1 MMPML
6 TRDEVHVRL
15 QEIFPDGA
23 PNRAYLT
30 RMLAASTVF
39 VALYIDATEGSGT
52 MLGPKHVYR
61 MTDEQAA
68 LVDDAS
74 RTAYATGVLRT
85 GSQTEGRRWYQD
97 NTREPIRDET
107 LREGLV
113 AIGAVIERT
122 DLPTTSSKPR
132 YALKA
137 SFAALFDPA
146 LTGEALQAR
155 IAAWQAEALNKGAL
169 ARLAIVRRG
178 AGVSADQVLVTFPN
192 GETRRMK
199 PGPSSEITKAVV
211 EVFAPAFL
219 TAPAVVFLSESGNK
233 VVARDDALARSIG
246 LAIQAD
252 KNLPDTILVDL
263 GPVHPLLVFV
273 EVVATDGPISQRR
286 KEALEELV
294 AEAGFPELTTEEWF
308 GFYAPAKT
316 PKAVLQAANAAINAA
331 LKDKAVMDALAVVG
345 LIPRGSTMEEMAAS
359 QASESKH
366 WGPLIKKI
374 GFTAES

>member
-1 MMPML
+1 MTPML
-6 TRDEVHVRL
+6 TREEVHARL
-15 QEIFPDGA
+15 QAIFPDGA

-30 RMLAASTVF
+30 RMLAASAVF
-39 VALYIDATEGSGT
+39 VALYVDAIEGSGT
-52 MLGPKHVYR
+52 YLGPKHVYR

-68 LVDDAS
+68 RVDDAS
-74 RTAYATGVLRT
+74 RAAYAGNVLRT
-85 GSQTEGRRWYQD
+85 GSHTEGKRWYQD

-113 AIGAVIERT
+113 AIGAVTERT
-122 DLPTTSSKPR
+122 DLATTSSKPR

-137 SFAALFDPA
+137 NFAALFDPA
-146 LTGEALQAR
+146 LAGEALQDR
-155 IAAWQAEALNKGAL
+155 VVAWQAEALNKGAL

-178 AGVSADQVLVTFPN
+178 GGVSADQVLVTFPN

-219 TAPAVVFLSESGNK
+219 TEPAVVFLSESGNK
-233 VVARDDALARSIG
+233 VVARDDELARSIG

-263 GPVHPLLVFV
+263 GPAHPLLVFV

-286 KEALEELV
+286 KEALEVLV
-294 AEAGFPELTTEEWF
+294 AEAGFPAEHVAFVTAYLDRSAGPFKKTVDSLAWGSYAWF
-308 GFYAPAKT
+308 AAEPERLVVFSEAVTRLSG
-316 PKAVLQAANAAINAA
+316 KA
-331 LKDKAVMDALAVVG
+331 
-345 LIPRGSTMEEMAAS
+345 
-359 QASESKH
+359 
-366 WGPLIKKI
+366 
-374 GFTAES
+374 

>member
-1 MMPML
+1 MTPLL
-6 TRDEVHVRL
+6 TREQVHARL

-39 VALYIDATEGSGT
+39 TALYTDAVEGSGT
-52 MLGPKHVYR
+52 YLGPKHVYR

-68 LVDDAS
+68 RTDAADRAS
-74 RTAYATGVLRT
+74 YATGVLRT
-85 GSQTEGRRWYQD
+85 GSQVEGRRWYQD

-113 AIGAVIERT
+113 AIGAVTERT
-122 DLPTTSSKPR
+122 DLATTSSKPR

-137 SFAALFDPA
+137 GFAALFDPGLA
-146 LTGEALQAR
+146 GEVLQAR

-219 TAPAVVFLSESGNK
+219 ADPAVLFLSESGNK
-233 VVARDDALARSIG
+233 VVARDDELARSIG

-252 KNLPDTILVDL
+252 RNLPDTILVDL
-263 GPVHPLLVFV
+263 GPTHPLLVFV
-273 EVVATDGPISQRR
+273 EVVATDGPISERR
-286 KEALEELV
+286 KEALEALV
-294 AEAGFPELTTEEWF
+294 AETGFPAEHVAFVTAYLDRSAGPFKKTVDSLAWGSYAWF
-308 GFYAPAKT
+308 AAEPERLLIFSDAPRS
-316 PKAVLQAANAAINAA
+316 L
-331 LKDKAVMDALAVVG
+331 G
-345 LIPRGSTMEEMAAS
+345 G
-359 QASESKH
+359 
-366 WGPLIKKI
+366 
-374 GFTAES
+374 

>member
-1 MMPML
+1 MMAL
-6 TRDEVHVRL
+6 ATRDEVHARL
-15 QEIFPDGA
+15 QAIFPDGT

-30 RMLAASTVF
+30 RMLAASAVF
-39 VALYIDATEGSGT
+39 TALYVDAIEGSGT
-52 MLGPKHVYR
+52 FLGPKHVYR

-68 LVDDAS
+68 QVDDAA
-74 RTAYATGVLRT
+74 RAAYATGVLRT
-85 GSQTEGRRWYQD
+85 GSRIEGRRWYQD

-113 AIGAVIERT
+113 AIGAVTERT

-146 LTGEALQAR
+146 LAGEDLQAR

-211 EVFAPAFL
+211 EVFATTFL
-219 TAPAVVFLSESGNK
+219 TDPAVVFLSESGNK
-233 VVARDDALARSIG
+233 VVARDDELARSIG
-246 LAIQAD
+246 LTIQAD

-263 GPVHPLLVFV
+263 APAHPLLVFV
-273 EVVATDGPISQRR
+273 EVVATDGPMSERR
-286 KEALEELV
+286 KEALLELV
-294 AEAGFPELTTEEWF
+294 AEAGFPAEHVAFVTAFLDRSAGPFKKTVDSLAWGSYAWF
-308 GFYAPAKT
+308 AAEPERLVDFDDT
-316 PKAVLQAANAAINAA
+316 PTPLSHRRHPPRAG
-331 LKDKAVMDALAVVG
+331 DA
-345 LIPRGSTMEEMAAS
+345 T
-359 QASESKH
+359 
-366 WGPLIKKI
+366 
-374 GFTAES
+374 

>member
-1 MMPML
+1 ML
-6 TRDEVHVRL
+6 TRDEVHARL

-39 VALYIDATEGSGT
+39 VALYIDAIEGSGT

-74 RTAYATGVLRT
+74 RAAYATGVLRT

-146 LTGEALQAR
+146 LTGEALRAR

-169 ARLAIVRRG
+169 ARLAIVRQG

-294 AEAGFPELTTEEWF
+294 AEAGFPAEHVAFVTAYLDRSAGPFKKTVDSLAWGSYAWF
-308 GFYAPAKT
+308 
-316 PKAVLQAANAAINAA
+316 AAEPERLMVFSEARES
-331 LKDKAVMDALAVVG
+331 L
-345 LIPRGSTMEEMAAS
+345 RGR
-359 QASESKH
+359 
-366 WGPLIKKI
+366 P
-374 GFTAES
+374 

>member
-1 MMPML
+1 MMAL
-6 TRDEVHVRL
+6 ATREEVHVRL
-15 QEIFPDGA
+15 QAIFPDGT

-39 VALYIDATEGSGT
+39 TALYVDAIEGSGT
-52 MLGPKHVYR
+52 FLGPKHVYR
-61 MTDEQAA
+61 LTDEQAA
-68 LVDDAS
+68 QVDDAD
-74 RTAYATGVLRT
+74 RAAYATGVLRT
-85 GSQTEGRRWYQD
+85 GSRIEGRRWYQD

-113 AIGAVIERT
+113 AIGAVTERT

-137 SFAALFDPA
+137 GFAALFDPA
-146 LTGEALQAR
+146 LAGEDLQAR

-211 EVFAPAFL
+211 EVFAPTFL
-219 TAPAVVFLSESGNK
+219 TEPAVVFLSESGNK
-233 VVARDDALARSIG
+233 VVARDDELARSIG
-246 LAIQAD
+246 LTIQAD

-263 GPVHPLLVFV
+263 GPAHPLLVFV
-273 EVVATDGPISQRR
+273 EVVATDGPVSQRR

-294 AEAGFPELTTEEWF
+294 AATGFPAEHVAFMTAYLDRSAGPFKKTVDSLAWGSYAWF
-308 GFYAPAKT
+308 AAEPGYLI
-316 PKAVLQAANAAINAA
+316 VLSQAHGA
-331 LKDKAVMDALAVVG
+331 LKG
-345 LIPRGSTMEEMAAS
+345 RP
-359 QASESKH
+359 
-366 WGPLIKKI
+366 
-374 GFTAES
+374 

>member
-1 MMPML
+1 MMALL
-6 TRDEVHVRL
+6 TREEVHARL
-15 QEIFPDGA
+15 QVIFPDGA

-39 VALYIDATEGSGT
+39 VALYIDAIEGGGT
-52 MLGPKHVYR
+52 YLGPKHVYR
-61 MTDEQAA
+61 MTNEQAA
-68 LVDDAS
+68 QVDDAS
-74 RTAYATGVLRT
+74 RAAYSAGVLRT
-85 GSQTEGRRWYQD
+85 GAHIEGRRWYQD

-113 AIGAVIERT
+113 AIGAVTERT
-122 DLPTTSSKPR
+122 DLATTSSKPR

-137 SFAALFDPA
+137 GFAALFDPA
-146 LTGEALQAR
+146 LTGEGLQAR

-178 AGVSADQVLVTFPN
+178 AGVSTDQVLVTFPN

-211 EVFAPAFL
+211 EVFAPTFL
-219 TAPAVVFLSESGNK
+219 TDPAVVFLSESGNK
-233 VVARDDALARSIG
+233 VVARDDELARSIG

-252 KNLPDTILVDL
+252 KNLPDAILVDL
-263 GPVHPLLVFV
+263 GPAHPLLVFV

-294 AEAGFPELTTEEWF
+294 AEAGFPAEHVAFVTAYLDRSAGPFKKTVDSLAWGSYAWF
-308 GFYAPAKT
+308 
-316 PKAVLQAANAAINAA
+316 AAEPER
-331 LKDKAVMDALAVVG
+331 LVVF
-345 LIPRGSTMEEMAAS
+345 S
-359 QASESKH
+359 QAHNGLK
-366 WGPLIKKI
+366 GRP
-374 GFTAES
+374 

>member
-1 MMPML
+1 MMAML
-6 TRDEVHVRL
+6 TREEVHARL
-15 QEIFPDGA
+15 QAIFPDGA

-39 VALYIDATEGSGT
+39 VALYIDAIEGSGT
-52 MLGPKHVYR
+52 YLGPKHVYR
-61 MTDEQAA
+61 MTNEQAA
-68 LVDDAS
+68 QVDDAS
-74 RTAYATGVLRT
+74 RAAYSAGVLRT
-85 GSQTEGRRWYQD
+85 GAHIEGRRWYQD

-113 AIGAVIERT
+113 AIGAVTERT
-122 DLPTTSSKPR
+122 DLATTSSKPR

-146 LTGEALQAR
+146 LTGEGLQAR

-219 TAPAVVFLSESGNK
+219 TDPAVVFLSESGNK
-233 VVARDDALARSIG
+233 VVARDDELARSIG
-246 LAIQAD
+246 IAIQAD

-263 GPVHPLLVFV
+263 GPAHPLLVFV

-294 AEAGFPELTTEEWF
+294 AEAGFPAEHVAFVTAYLDRSAGPFKKTVDSLAWGSYAWF
-308 GFYAPAKT
+308 
-316 PKAVLQAANAAINAA
+316 AAEPER
-331 LKDKAVMDALAVVG
+331 LVVFSETSG
-345 LIPRGSTMEEMAAS
+345 RLRGR
-359 QASESKH
+359 
-366 WGPLIKKI
+366 P
-374 GFTAES
+374 

>member
-6 TRDEVHVRL
+6 TRDEVHARL

-39 VALYIDATEGSGT
+39 VALYIDAIEGSGT

-146 LTGEALQAR
+146 LTGGPLQAR
-155 IAAWQAEALNKGAL
+155 IAAWQTEALNKGAL
-169 ARLAIVRRG
+169 ARLAIVRQG

-294 AEAGFPELTTEEWF
+294 AEAGFPAEHVAFVTAYLDRSAGPFKKTVDSLAWGSYAWF
-308 GFYAPAKT
+308 
-316 PKAVLQAANAAINAA
+316 AAEPERLMVFSETREN
-331 LKDKAVMDALAVVG
+331 L
-345 LIPRGSTMEEMAAS
+345 RGRP
-359 QASESKH
+359 QRQR
-366 WGPLIKKI
+366 G
-374 GFTAES
+374 

>member
-1 MMPML
+1 MTPL
-6 TRDEVHVRL
+6 LPREEVHARL
-15 QEIFPDGA
+15 QAIFPDGS

-39 VALYIDATEGSGT
+39 VALYVDAIEGSGT
-52 MLGPKHVYR
+52 HLGPKHVYR

-68 LVDDAS
+68 RVDDAS
-74 RTAYATGVLRT
+74 RAAYSASVLRT
-85 GSQTEGRRWYQD
+85 GSHTEGRRWYQD

-122 DLPTTSSKPR
+122 DLATTSSKPR

-137 SFAALFDPA
+137 GFAALFDPA
-146 LTGEALQAR
+146 LAGEALQAR
-155 IAAWQAEALNKGAL
+155 ITAWQAEALNKGAL

-178 AGVSADQVLVTFPN
+178 AGVSTDQVLVTFPN

-219 TAPAVVFLSESGNK
+219 TDPAVVFLSESGNK
-233 VVARDDALARSIG
+233 VVARDDELARSIG

-263 GPVHPLLVFV
+263 GPAHPLLVFV

-286 KEALEELV
+286 KEALEVLV
-294 AEAGFPELTTEEWF
+294 AEAGFPAEHVAFVTAYLDRSAGPFKKTVDSLAWGSYAWF
-308 GFYAPAKT
+308 
-316 PKAVLQAANAAINAA
+316 AAEPER
-331 LKDKAVMDALAVVG
+331 LVVFSG
-345 LIPRGSTMEEMAAS
+345 AGM
-359 QASESKH
+359 
-366 WGPLIKKI
+366 KI
-374 GFTAES
+374 GKA

>member
-1 MMPML
+1 ML

-169 ARLAIVRRG
+169 ARLAIVRQG

-294 AEAGFPELTTEEWF
+294 AEAGFPAEHVAFVTAYLDRSAGPFKKTVDSLAWGSYAWF
-308 GFYAPAKT
+308 
-316 PKAVLQAANAAINAA
+316 AAEPERLMVFSEARES
-331 LKDKAVMDALAVVG
+331 L
-345 LIPRGSTMEEMAAS
+345 RGR
-359 QASESKH
+359 
-366 WGPLIKKI
+366 P
-374 GFTAES
+374 

>member
-155 IAAWQAEALNKGAL
+155 TAAWQAEALNKGAL
-169 ARLAIVRRG
+169 ARLAIVRQG

-233 VVARDDALARSIG
+233 VVARDDALARSMG

-294 AEAGFPELTTEEWF
+294 AEAGFPAEHVAFVTAYLDRSAGPFKKTVDSLAWGSYAWF
-308 GFYAPAKT
+308 
-316 PKAVLQAANAAINAA
+316 AAEPERLMVFSEARES
-331 LKDKAVMDALAVVG
+331 L
-345 LIPRGSTMEEMAAS
+345 RGR
-359 QASESKH
+359 
-366 WGPLIKKI
+366 P
-374 GFTAES
+374 

>member
-1 MMPML
+1 MAML
-6 TRDEVHVRL
+6 TREEVHARL
-15 QEIFPDGA
+15 QAIFPDGS

-39 VALYIDATEGSGT
+39 VGLYIDAIEGSGT
-52 MLGPKHVYR
+52 YLGPKHVYR

-68 LVDDAS
+68 QFDDAS
-74 RTAYATGVLRT
+74 RAAYSAGVLRT
-85 GSQTEGRRWYQD
+85 GALIEGRRWYQD

-113 AIGAVIERT
+113 AIGAVTERT
-122 DLPTTSSKPR
+122 DLATTSSKPR

-137 SFAALFDPA
+137 NFASLFDPA
-146 LTGEALQAR
+146 LTGEALQVGV
-155 IAAWQAEALNKGAL
+155 AAWQAEALNKGAL

-219 TAPAVVFLSESGNK
+219 TDPAVVFLSESGNK
-233 VVARDDALARSIG
+233 VVARDDELARSIG

-263 GPVHPLLVFV
+263 RPAHPLLVFV

-286 KEALEELV
+286 KEALEDLV
-294 AEAGFPELTTEEWF
+294 AEAGFSAEHVAFVTAYLDRSAGPFKKTVDSLAWGSYAWFAAEPERL
-308 GFYAPAKT
+308 
-316 PKAVLQAANAAINAA
+316 
-331 LKDKAVMDALAVVG
+331 VMFCETSGG
-345 LIPRGSTMEEMAAS
+345 LRGR
-359 QASESKH
+359 
-366 WGPLIKKI
+366 P
-374 GFTAES
+374 

>member
-39 VALYIDATEGSGT
+39 VALYIGATEGSGT

-155 IAAWQAEALNKGAL
+155 TAAWQAEALNKGAL
-169 ARLAIVRRG
+169 ARLAIVRQG

-246 LAIQAD
+246 LAIQ
-252 KNLPDTILVDL
+252 
-263 GPVHPLLVFV
+263 GPSHRIHHQVVRSCLHVYMCFV
-273 EVVATDGPISQRR
+273 IVCMCACARCVCARAR
-286 KEALEELV
+286 AC
-294 AEAGFPELTTEEWF
+294 
-308 GFYAPAKT
+308 
-316 PKAVLQAANAAINAA
+316 
-331 LKDKAVMDALAVVG
+331 
-345 LIPRGSTMEEMAAS
+345 
-359 QASESKH
+359 
-366 WGPLIKKI
+366 
-374 GFTAES
+374 